1 MDEFVKKQVEAAFVN
16 YNTLISKLQS
26 KSNVIKIF
34 GIGGAGQNILKS
46 IMAQIQDTIFIS
58 AETDFKSLAISSA
71 SIKIQLG
78 EKTTSGL
85 GASSNPE
92 KGREAAEESLKE
104 IESSILGADIII
116 LVAGMGGGTGT
127 GATQIIADIAR
138 TLGVFT
144 IGLVTLPFTY
154 EGNARN
160 EQAKSGIRGLEKSV
174 NALIAIPN
182 DQLCVLEN
190 PNKSL
195 FDSFKDGDAIL
206 IDVIRWIIGRCTN
219 VQTK

>member
-1 MDEFVKKQVEAAFVN
+1 
-16 YNTLISKLQS
+16 
-26 KSNVIKIF
+26 
-34 GIGGAGQNILKS
+34 
-46 IMAQIQDTIFIS
+46 
-58 AETDFKSLAISSA
+58 
-71 SIKIQLG
+71 
-78 EKTTSGL
+78 
-85 GASSNPE
+85 
-92 KGREAAEESLKE
+92 
-104 IESSILGADIII
+104 
-116 LVAGMGGGTGT
+116 MGGGTGT

-195 FDSFKDGDAIL
+195 FDAFKDGDAIL